1 MENQEKKQA
10 SSLFESYLIPMTARL
25 LQLPYLKAIR
35 ESFCIIMPLIIVL
48 ALINM
53 VGNLILNPLGPV
65 MTEDWLGFGT
75 FLSGGLRDQAYR
87 DSDFFRTMLLCV
99 DYLNVTSFLY
109 YLIFTLVLTDR
120 LSKLWQ
126 TDRIL
131 SCLCSLAG
139 LVFMLSAFNRGLDSL
154 SMYFHGR
161 GFMLSLIISTVT
173 VLSFKK
179 FSKMSL
185 LRTPLARGLSPHL
198 IYSMRHLIALS
209 FTLLLVIFMVLGWNL
224 FEQFVGSLPV
234 MLHDRFGQSLG
245 QSPLVALLYEF
256 FRRIFWWL
264 GLQGNSLTYV
274 WAEAFYV
281 PAQLSNELE
290 GTKYIFT
297 IEFFD
302 SVSVSLLGLAISIWV
317 FSTRERMRSISA
329 YSLPALVLSI
339 NEPFLF
345 ALPIVLNP
353 LFLIPYVLAPMMNV
367 LIGYLAISSGI
378 VPVFTHAIGS
388 SAPLLLDGLIA
399 TGDMMGAVLQLV
411 WLSVDIVIYT
421 PFVII
426 FNLMDQD
433 KTEKDDEDMKA
444 ELQEVRDL

>member
-25 LQLPYLKAIR
+25 LQIPYLKAIR
-35 ESFCIIMPLIIVL
+35 ESFCIMMPIIIVL
-48 ALINM
+48 AVINM
-53 VGNLILNPLGPV
+53 VGNLVLNPSGPV
-65 MTEDWLGFGT
+65 MAEEGLGFGT

-87 DSDFFRTMLLCV
+87 DSDFFRTMMMCI

-109 YLIFTLVLTDR
+109 YLVFALILTDR

-131 SCLCSLAG
+131 SCLCSLTG
-139 LVFMLSAFNRGLDSL
+139 FVFMLSAFSKGLENI
-154 SMYFHGR
+154 SMYFQGR

-185 LRTPLARGLSPHL
+185 LRTPLAKGLSPQL
-198 IYSMRHLIALS
+198 VYSMRHMVALS
-209 FTLLLVIFMVLGWNL
+209 FTLLLVIVLVLGWGL
-224 FEQFVGSLPV
+224 FEQFIGSLPE
-234 MLHDRFGQSLG
+234 LLRGFWGQEVG
-245 QSPLVALLYEF
+245 QSPLFALVFEF
-256 FRRIFWWL
+256 FRRLFWWL
-264 GLQGNSLTYV
+264 GLQGNSLMSV
-274 WAEAFYV
+274 WSEAFYV

-290 GTKYIFT
+290 GTRYIFT
-297 IEFFD
+297 SEFFD
-302 SVSVSLLGLAISIWV
+302 AVSVSLLGLAISIWV
-317 FSTRERMRSISA
+317 FSSKERLRSISA
-329 YSLPALVLSI
+329 YSLPTLVLSI

-353 LFLIPYVLAPMMNV
+353 LFLIPYVLAPMVNV

-378 VPVFTHAIGS
+378 VPIFRHAVGS

-399 TGDMMGAVLQLV
+399 TGDAMGAVLQMV

-433 KTEKDDEDMKA
+433 KTEKYDEEMKA